1 MMINMTRVRAVVRKE
16 FREYRRNKFIIYTML
31 MLPAIFLIIPLITIF
46 NLPAS
51 TPIVGVRSAVGSVL
65 LLMLVIPDVL
75 PATIAAYSVIG
86 ERDQGTLE
94 PLLTTPIRRDEF
106 ILGKALAAIV
116 PTVIM
121 SYLVFTVVVLS
132 LRLGASAE
140 VVHVLWQ
147 PAWFVAEVLFVPLLA
162 TWSTWVGTAI
172 SARSSDVRV
181 AQQLGTFASLPVLAL
196 ISLMSFQVIKP
207 TILVALI
214 IALSLEVI
222 DIASWRIVSR
232 MFNRERLL
240 TGFKGNTDALN
251 R

>member
-1 MMINMTRVRAVVRKE
+1 MMINLTRVRAVVRKE

-31 MLPAIFLIIPLITIF
+31 MLPVLFLIIPLTTIF

-51 TPIVGVRSAVGSVL
+51 TPIAGVKGAVGSVL
-65 LLMLVIPDVL
+65 LLMLIIPDVL

-106 ILGKALAAIV
+106 ILGKALASII

-121 SYLVFTVVVLS
+121 SYFVFLVVVVS
-132 LRLGASAE
+132 LRLWGGAL

-147 PAWFVAEVLFVPLLA
+147 PAWFVAEILFVPLLA

-196 ISLMSFQVIKP
+196 TSLMSFQVIKP
-207 TILVALI
+207 TVLVALV
-214 IALSLEVI
+214 IALSLVVI
-222 DIASWRIVSR
+222 DIGAWRVVSR

-240 TGFKGNTDALN
+240 TGLKAHAEALN